1 MTEIQK
7 IKDLFNSSDTSNHKL
22 AYILAK
28 SQLGMNDKEICYM
41 ILNDGDGW
49 ISDRYRNDYEFRFVK
64 YIFNGKAFYFKHV
77 YSQDVMLK
85 LELLNHIHMSVQ
97 LNYIERHWI
106 RIVTFKLNDWFSKLD
121 K

>member
-49 ISDRYRNDYEFRFVK
+49 KDLHQLTHMDTDKVK
-64 YIFNGKAFYFKHV
+64 YIFNGRIFYMVDIFPNSTLYFQFECKYYTDYFKT
-77 YSQDVMLK
+77 SDIK
-85 LELLNHIHMSVQ
+85 LGKRLD
-97 LNYIERHWI
+97 
-106 RIVTFKLNDWFSKLD
+106 KLNEWFSKLD